1 MQLRGN
7 NPVIAW
13 LISGDGCKA
22 AWLLDY
28 ELTTGRKSTT
38 REAILAEMKVV
49 VLWRALI
56 ALIDTRHP
64 KTSKRAGRPPYP
76 TATMRRLAGIE
87 LFRDRLL
94 DRNAILTCQHLL
106 QNASLVCRS
115 LGSLNSGPGE

>member
-13 LISGDGCKA
+13 LISGDGWKA

-28 ELTTGRKSTT
+28 ELTTGKKQAT
-38 REAILAEMKVV
+38 RDPILAEMEVV
-49 VLWRALI
+49 VPWSALMV
-56 ALIDTRHP
+56 LIDTHHP
-64 KTSKRAGRPPYP
+64 KTSKHAGRPPYP

>member
-1 MQLRGN
+1 MQLHGN

-13 LISGDGCKA
+13 LISGDGWKV

-28 ELTTGRKSTT
+28 ELTTGRKPTT

-49 VLWRALI
+49 VPWRALMV
-56 ALIDTRHP
+56 LIDTHHP
-64 KTSKRAGRPPYP
+64 KTSKNGGRPLYP

>member
-1 MQLRGN
+1 M
-7 NPVIAW
+7 IAW
-13 LISGDGCKA
+13 LISGDGWKA

-28 ELTTGRKSTT
+28 ELTTGRKQAT

-49 VLWRALI
+49 VPWRALI

-87 LFRDRLL
+87 LFHDRLL
-94 DRNAILTCQHLL
+94 DHTRFLPANTCCKTRAWCADLWDH
-106 QNASLVCRS
+106 
-115 LGSLNSGPGE
+115 